1 LFATEVGIDT
11 FLQINDQINT
21 VLNRYESFKKGDYV
35 AASNPIPSELAATS
49 TRNELSLIDFDDTSA
64 SSSASNNQ
72 STADDI
78 ATLFGP
84 SSMASTTTQSMFS
97 TPSNQPQPAFPSNGR
112 NIGFMPSA
120 SLPGTP
126 PQYVQS
132 QSTGPGQFG
141 SIALPVTGSPHQSQV
156 LGRSTNYFPAGGI
169 QRPQSQPQPRAQHPT
184 PPPPQ
189 QQPIS
194 AQATATTNATTNQQQ
209 GKDPFADLV
218 GLF

>member
-1 LFATEVGIDT
+1 MFATEVCIDT

-49 TRNELSLIDFDDTSA
+49 TRNELSLIDFDEASA
-64 SSSASNNQ
+64 SASASNNQ
-72 STADDI
+72 STADDL

-112 NIGFMPSA
+112 NSGFMPSA

-141 SIALPVTGSPHQSQV
+141 SIALPVTGNPHQSQV
-156 LGRSTNYFPAGGI
+156 SGRSPNYFPAGGI
-169 QRPQSQPQPRAQHPT
+169 QRPQSQPQLQTQHPT
-184 PPPPQ
+184 PLPQ

-194 AQATATTNATTNQQQ
+194 AQTTATTNATTNQQQ